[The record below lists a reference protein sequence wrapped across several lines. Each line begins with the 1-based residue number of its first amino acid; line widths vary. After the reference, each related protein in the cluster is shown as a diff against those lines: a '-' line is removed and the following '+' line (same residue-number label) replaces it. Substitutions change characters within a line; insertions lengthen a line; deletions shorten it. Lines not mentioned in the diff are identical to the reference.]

1 MRINGGE
8 ISLSGLC
15 IFIWRCLFL
24 KLLPN
29 NHPVC
34 CFRFR
39 PTDTCQAESYLCP
52 PTPSC
57 GTHNWYQYWVSRDEN
72 ITYDWRLIQVLS
84 RSFLK
89 RVNGDH
95 HAACF
100 LRVLVTQYHCES
112 LFASPFVFLRS
123 LCPRVTNT
131 RARSEC
137 QLTLSLGDQMNV
149 QNTDVISTSC

>member
-8 ISLSGLC
+8 TSLSGLC

-72 ITYDWRLIQVLS
+72 ITYDWRLIQVRS

-100 LRVLVTQYHCES
+100 FRVLITWFCLRIAVCIS
-112 LFASPFVFLRS
+112 IRVSRS
-123 LCPRVTNT
+123 LAPRVTQHKGPFGV
-131 RARSEC
+131 S
-137 QLTLSLGDQMNV
+137 
-149 QNTDVISTSC
+149 TDPIED